1 MKKFVL
7 SLAVLALLSSLTLA
21 QTIQPKRPPE
31 NNEKTAVTDAEL
43 AAAQRRDFA
52 ISTVISLAK
61 EAASFNNLGL
71 RARVLGRAADIL
83 WDSDNVNAR
92 AFFLRAWEA
101 AQKGDEEEVT
111 VKTKDNP
118 PPMVLALRRLSG
130 NDLRTEVLGLVAS
143 HDRALADEFLAKLK
157 TDTEAKDSGKTRPA
171 DNWSASEADT
181 KRLEVARQLLKE
193 GHVQQALEIAS
204 PALTYVNSKSINFL
218 SELRV
223 KNAGAA
229 DQNFLQL
236 LARTALDPS
245 ADANTISG
253 LASYAFTPNL
263 YITYSGDFGAT
274 WTQPDEPVAPPD
286 LPTNVRHRF
295 FQVAA
300 TILLRRLPPADQDS
314 GSAGRGGT
322 INVIKRL
329 LPYFEQYA
337 PDTATAL
344 RTHLTQLA
352 GNSPADAKRFE
363 NPFLP
368 PGTREEAP
376 GDLLK
381 GTQDRIDRAKTARE
395 RDQIYA
401 TAAVSLATRG
411 DVRARELA
419 DKIDDAERKSKVRQ
433 FVDFQFLQL
442 AINKKDASEAVRL
455 AETAQLTHAQRA
467 FAYLE
472 AARIVMDTKREMS
485 LELMDKAMDETMR
498 VEATVD
504 RAVLLI
510 GIAMPL
516 IKLDAARGWEVMD
529 RAAQAANA
537 SEDFTGNNRIHLAM
551 LSTSGIRSLEIGG
564 DNFSLFNAF
573 QLLAK
578 DDLYRAIDLTKSFK
592 YDAARASS
600 TLAVANAILSRKKA
614 QKAQN

>member
-1 MKKFVL
+1 MFAF
-7 SLAVLALLSSLTLA
+7 LAGSTFA
-21 QTIQPKRPPE
+21 QTSELKRPLE
-31 NNEKTAVTDAEL
+31 NSEKTAVSDAEL

-61 EAASFNNLGL
+61 EAASFNDLAL
-71 RARVLGRAADIL
+71 RARVLARAGDTL
-83 WDSDNVNAR
+83 WDADNVNAR

-101 AQKGDEEEVT
+101 AEKGDAEEVT

-118 PPMVLALRRLSG
+118 PPMVLALRRLGG

-143 HDRALADEFLAKLK
+143 RDRALADEFLAKLK
-157 TDTEAKDSGKTRPA
+157 TDTEAKDYSKTRPR

-193 GHVQQALEIAS
+193 GQVQQALEIAS

-223 KNAGAA
+223 KNAEAA

-245 ADANTISG
+245 ADANTVSG

-274 WTQPDEPVAPPD
+274 WTQPEEPTAPPD
-286 LPTNVRHRF
+286 LPINVRHRF

-314 GSAGRGGT
+314 SSVGRGGT

-344 RTHLTQLA
+344 RSHLTQLS

-363 NPFLP
+363 NPFVT
-368 PGTREEAP
+368 PGASEEAP

-381 GTQDRIDRAKTARE
+381 RTQDRSDRAKTARE

-419 DKIDDAERKSKVRQ
+419 DKIDDAERKSTVRQ

-442 AINKKDASEAVRL
+442 AIQKKDASEAVRL
-455 AETAQLTHAQRA
+455 AESAQLTHAQRA

-472 AARIVMDTKREMS
+472 AARIVMDTKRDMS
-485 LELMDKAMDETMR
+485 LELMDKAVYETMR
-498 VEATVD
+498 VEDATID
-504 RAVLLI
+504 RAVLLV

-516 IKLDAARGWEVMD
+516 IKLDAARGWEVMN

-537 SEDFTGNNRIHLAM
+537 SEDFTGNNRIHFAM

-592 YDAARASS
+592 YDAARATS
-600 TLAVANAILSRKKA
+600 TLAVASSILTKKR
-614 QKAQN
+614 